1 MIPGCELIGLAG
13 ISDRHGLESVIGMA
27 RNMHAWVLLIV
38 EVVVELVRG
47 VPVL

>member
-1 MIPGCELIGLAG
+1 
-13 ISDRHGLESVIGMA
+13 VIGMA